1 MKIIRPSLV
10 CDFHNWQESLED
22 LVQSQHSKD
31 RSSSDFEE
39 QKPSVKIIDIDDKFL
54 TKSLNS
60 SI

>member
-1 MKIIRPSLV
+1 MKIMRPSLV